1 MTARAVLESAF
12 RAGVE
17 ACSPANLVPRHLP
30 PAPDGRVIVLAAGK
44 AAATMAAAVEAAWDR
59 PLEGLVVTR
68 QGYARPLRQ
77 LELIEAGHPVP
88 DQGSADAA
96 ERLLALAESAQEG
109 DFVLFLLSGG
119 ASAML
124 TAAPASLGLEG
135 KIAVTR
141 ALLHSGA
148 PIEEMNLVRRHLS
161 RIKGGRLAAAAWPAT
176 LLTLGISD
184 VTGDRLEDIGS
195 GPSAPDPT
203 TLAQACAILDRCG
216 IAVPRESL
224 SESIKPGDPSLARA
238 TYQLI
243 GGGAVALAAAGD
255 HLRDAGYE
263 PIVIAIEAT
272 GEAREVA
279 ADHARIALEYLG
291 QGRRVALLSG
301 GELTVT
307 VRGAGRG
314 GPNQEYALA
323 LAQAL
328 DGAAGVYALA
338 ADTDGVD
345 GTHDVA
351 GAFALPDTL
360 ALLAGA
366 GRDPRR
372 ALDDNDAGGAF
383 AAIDG
388 LLITGPTETNV
399 NDLRMILIEG

>member
-1 MTARAVLESAF
+1 MSVRAILEGAF

-17 ACSPANLVPRHLP
+17 ACSPANLVPQHLP
-30 PAPDGRVIVLAAGK
+30 PAPEGRVIVLAAGK
-44 AAATMAAAVEAAWDR
+44 AAATMAAAVETVWDR

-77 LELIEAGHPVP
+77 LDLIEAGHPVP
-88 DQGSADAA
+88 NEGSAEGAA
-96 ERLLALAESAQEG
+96 RLLALAESAREG

-124 TAAPASLGLEG
+124 TAAPDSLGLDG

-161 RIKGGRLAAAAWPAT
+161 RIKGGRLAAAAAPAT
-176 LLTLGISD
+176 LLTLAISD
-184 VTGDRLEDIGS
+184 VTGDRPEDIGS
-195 GPSAPDPT
+195 GPSVADPT
-203 TLAQACAILDRCG
+203 TLDQARAVLDRCG
-216 IAVPRESL
+216 ISVPADAL
-224 SESIKPGDPSLARA
+224 SESVKPGDPVLAGADYR
-238 TYQLI
+238 LI
-243 GGGAVALAAAGD
+243 GGGAVALAAAGVY
-255 HLRDAGYE
+255 LQAAGYE
-263 PIVIAIEAT
+263 PIVIATEAV

-279 ADHARIALEYLG
+279 EEHARIALARRG
-291 QGRRVALLSG
+291 QGRVALLSG

-307 VRGAGRG
+307 VRGKGRG
-314 GPNQEYALA
+314 GPNQEYALSLARA
-323 LAQAL
+323 LG
-328 DGAAGVYALA
+328 GAEGIHALA

-351 GAFALPDTL
+351 GAFALPETL
-360 ALLAGA
+360 ALLAAA
-366 GRDPRR
+366 GRDAGE
-372 ALDDNDAGGAF
+372 ALDANDAGGAF

-399 NDLRMILIEG
+399 NDLRIILIEG

>member
-1 MTARAVLESAF
+1 MSMRAVLEGAF

-17 ACSPANLVPRHLP
+17 ACSPANLVPQHLP
-30 PAPDGRVIVLAAGK
+30 PAPEGRVIVLAAGK

-68 QGYARPLRQ
+68 QGYARPLKQ
-77 LELIEAGHPVP
+77 LALVEAGHPVP
-88 DQGSADAA
+88 NQGSADAA
-96 ERLLALAESAQEG
+96 ERLLALAASAREG

-124 TAAPASLGLEG
+124 TAAPEVLGLQG
-135 KIAVTR
+135 KIDVTR
-141 ALLHSGA
+141 ALLRSGA

-203 TLAQACAILDRCG
+203 TLAEARAILDCCG
-216 IAVPRESL
+216 IAVPEEAL
-224 SESIKPGDPSLARA
+224 SESVKPGDPSLARA
-238 TYQLI
+238 TYRLI
-243 GGGAVALAAAGD
+243 GGGAVALAAAGA
-255 HLRDAGYE
+255 HLRAAGYE
-263 PIVIAIEAT
+263 PIVIATEAT
-272 GEAREVA
+272 GEARDVA
-279 ADHARIALEYLG
+279 EDHARLALERRG

-307 VRGAGRG
+307 VRGSGRG
-314 GPNQEYALA
+314 GPNQEYALSLARA
-323 LAQAL
+323 LAGA
-328 DGAAGVYALA
+328 DGIHALA

-360 ALLAGA
+360 ALLAAA

-383 AAIDG
+383 AAING

-399 NDLRMILIEG
+399 NDLRIILIEG